1 MFQGQIIEAESTFN
15 LMKSSGCSPDVVT
28 YTAMLDA
35 YNAAGKVIF

>member
-15 LMKSSGCSPDVVT
+15 LMKSSGCNPDVFT

-35 YNAAGKVIF
+35 FNAAGKINF